1 MSTTHELT
9 TYEKTQRRVAADKAA
24 AAAAQAVVMSSYV
37 KAEFEDDIKY
47 AEAAQPRD
55 PEFDAKE
62 RLWIW
67 LKGSGKRAINGPN
80 SGWPSFCNKPIEE
93 WDENVRTYFKE
104 EGLLAAKEKYE
115 NFLRKNLI
123 GWMLHMKEKKLQ
135 EEYGPS
141 RGWPSFCNKPIEE
154 WDDWLRAKRFKEDS
168 LQAAKAAY
176 DKYHNLTGGKRRKR
190 TKFNKRKSSSR
201 VLSKSR
207 RRTHRK

>member
-1 MSTTHELT
+1 MSTSYAKGWLT
-9 TYEKTQRRVAADKAA
+9 AEEQQ
-24 AAAAQAVVMSSYV
+24 AAAAQAVVMSPYV
-37 KAEFEDDIKY
+37 KDEFKEDIK
-47 AEAAQPRD
+47 AAVAAQHGD
-55 PEFDAKE
+55 PEIEAKE
-62 RLWIW
+62 NLFTW
-67 LKGSGKRAINGPN
+67 LKWSGKLGIYGPN

-104 EGLLAAKEKYE
+104 EGLRAAKEIYE
-115 NFLRKNLI
+115 QFVRKNLI

-135 EEYGPS
+135 EEYGPNK
-141 RGWPSFCNKPIEE
+141 GWPSFCNKPIEE